1 MKEKKSLNISLST
14 FLLII
19 AIIVIIIMGILMCKF
34 YNDKTKEIKKN
45 ANLQND
51 INRLNGTVS
60 ELQGKINSVS
70 EILTNEDNKD
80 TQSNNETFSD
90 EQVKETLSKYLE
102 LESSAN
108 CDSVLEYLTNNDKLN
123 YDSSKNKMT
132 NENGP
137 FITNVKFEDYK
148 TAMLNYVTE
157 NEFEKNWTT
166 KLYYEE
172 DSNGYLTKLE
182 GGGSCPVYTIKSITK
197 TGDMNFTAKT
207 TYIIDESE
215 PTPNYDKTFT
225 FVVKSN
231 NGKCVIDT
239 IN

>member
-80 TQSNNETFSD
+80 T
-90 EQVKETLSKYLE
+90 
-102 LESSAN
+102 
-108 CDSVLEYLTNNDKLN
+108 
-123 YDSSKNKMT
+123 
-132 NENGP
+132 
-137 FITNVKFEDYK
+137 
-148 TAMLNYVTE
+148 
-157 NEFEKNWTT
+157 
-166 KLYYEE
+166 
-172 DSNGYLTKLE
+172 
-182 GGGSCPVYTIKSITK
+182 
-197 TGDMNFTAKT
+197 
-207 TYIIDESE
+207 
-215 PTPNYDKTFT
+215 
-225 FVVKSN
+225 
-231 NGKCVIDT
+231 
-239 IN
+239 